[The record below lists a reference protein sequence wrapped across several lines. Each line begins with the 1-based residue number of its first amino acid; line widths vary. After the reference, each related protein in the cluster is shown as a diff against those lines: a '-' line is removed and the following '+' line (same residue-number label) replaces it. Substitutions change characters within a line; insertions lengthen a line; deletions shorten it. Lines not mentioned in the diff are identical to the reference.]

1 MRKFVACFTLLLS
14 INAFAQESQGCL
26 SGIAA
31 FSAGNYAKAVEIFT
45 PLAQAGDACAQ
56 NRLGDIYRLG
66 IGIKADKVTALA
78 LYEAA
83 AAQGN
88 REALMQA
95 EMLKSSTK

>member
-1 MRKFVACFTLLLS
+1 MRKFIACFTLLLS

-26 SGIAA
+26 SGQAA
-31 FSAGNYAKAVEIFT
+31 VFAGNYAKAAEIFT

-56 NRLGDIYRLG
+56 NRLGDIHKHGLG
-66 IGIKADKVTALA
+66 VKADKAMALA

-88 REALMQA
+88 REALLQVELM
-95 EMLKSSTK
+95 KSAK